1 MILDLLKK
9 DNIEIKASAEDWKE
23 VVEKAGQLL
32 KKAGYVEEK
41 YIQAMKDSIIENG
54 PYVVIGKGVALLHAR
69 PEDGVKKL
77 GMSLLTLDQPI
88 EFGNENND
96 PVKIAFA
103 FCAEDN
109 KKHVKAIADL
119 SLVLMEENAVDQIAE
134 MESIAD
140 ILKYIE
146 DTIEKNK

>member
-134 MESIAD
+134 MESISD

>member
-119 SLVLMEENAVDQIAE
+119 SLVLMEENAVNQIAE
-134 MESIAD
+134 MESISD

>member
-1 MILDLLKK
+1 MILDLLR
-9 DNIEIKASAEDWKE
+9 DENIEIKAAAENWKE
-23 VVEKAGQLL
+23 VVEKAGRLL
-32 KKAGYVEEK
+32 KNFGYIEEA
-41 YIQAMKDSIIENG
+41 YIEAMKQSIIDNG

-69 PEDGVKKL
+69 PEDGVNEL
-77 GMSLLTLDQPI
+77 GMSLLTLDKPV

-119 SLVLMEENAVDQIAE
+119 SLVLMEENSVEKISE
-134 MESIAD
+134 MESSSD
-140 ILKYIE
+140 ILEYIKK
-146 DTIEKNK
+146 TIEKNK

>member
-1 MILDLLKK
+1 MYRRFRHGIDAKS
-9 DNIEIKASAEDWKE
+9 DNPK
-23 VVEKAGQLL
+23 
-32 KKAGYVEEK
+32 
-41 YIQAMKDSIIENG
+41 
-54 PYVVIGKGVALLHAR
+54 HR
-69 PEDGVKKL
+69 PGA
-77 GMSLLTLDQPI
+77 P
-88 EFGNENND
+88 
-96 PVKIAFA
+96 AFA

-134 MESIAD
+134 MESISD

>member
-134 MESIAD
+134 MENISD

>member
-9 DNIEIKASAEDWKE
+9 ENIEIKASAEDWKE

-32 KKAGYVEEK
+32 KKADYVEEE
-41 YIQAMKDSIIENG
+41 YVEAMKDSIIKNG

-69 PEDGVKKL
+69 PEDGVNKL
-77 GMSLLTLDQPI
+77 GMSLLTLAEPI

-96 PVKIAFA
+96 PVRIAFA

-119 SLVLMEENAVDQIAE
+119 SLVLMEENAVENIAE
-134 MESIAD
+134 MNKKSE

-146 DTIEKNK
+146 ETIEKNK